1 MYQLSDNE
9 VYAVTGGEMNPVT
22 TKLMISTAIIGS
34 ATLIYTQ
41 SLPLTA
47 IFSAGGC
54 MITAVFIAMAD
65 PDFLDMWHEAFII
78 PHSSN

>member
-9 VYAVTGGEMNPVT
+9 LYAVTGGEMNPVT
-22 TKLMISTAIIGS
+22 KKLMISTAIIGS

-47 IFSAGGC
+47 LFSAGGC
-54 MITAVFIAMAD
+54 MITAVLIGMAD
-65 PDFLDMWHEAFII
+65 PEFLDMWHDAFII
-78 PHSSN
+78 PNGSN